1 MKLFDCLDME
11 ENEKKIELDFNKSM
25 SEMKRKWKIEECFH
39 PSKQDCILPIKQAH
53 SIQKNGRL
61 SLIEEVVNGQNL
73 LYSSI
78 SFKTSNKKFIA
89 DFIPVGKKV
98 ASTFYGFCER
108 HDTEVFSPIEN
119 FEFDGSDKHCFL
131 HTYRSF
137 AHSYHS
143 KKQELKLYKSDW
155 SSMNNVPYQIKHCQI
170 LGAEI
175 ALKEME
181 PEKQYLDNILINNDF
196 EKLNYSI
203 VETNDFFPF
212 GCSSIVNP
220 HFTVKNEPIDDWVD
234 ETKPWTSMIL
244 TVVPDKKNS
253 FAIIAASSNAENGLK
268 FLDHFDELD
277 DEKALHAIST
287 MMTKLAENTFW
298 SPKLWAQ
305 MSSQFKQILINDAQ
319 FLAVTDTWKKFP
331 WSSLNLFQEK
341 FTASNLGIT
350 KQ

>member
-1 MKLFDCLDME
+1 ME
-11 ENEKKIELDFNKSM
+11 ENEEKIERDFRKSM
-25 SEMKRKWKIEECFH
+25 AEMKRKWKIEECFH
-39 PSKQDCILPIKQAH
+39 PSKKDCILPIKQAH

-61 SLIEEVVNGQNL
+61 SLIEENINGQNL

-78 SFKTSNKKFIA
+78 SFKTSSKKFIK

-119 FEFDGSDKHCFL
+119 FEFDGSDEHCFL

-143 KKQELKLYKSDW
+143 KKQELRLYRSDW
-155 SSMNNVPYQIKHCQI
+155 SNVPYQIKNYQI

-181 PEKQYLDNILINNDF
+181 PEKQYLDNILINSDF
-196 EKLNYSI
+196 DKLNYSI
-203 VETNDFFPF
+203 IETNDFFPF

-220 HFTVKNEPIDDWVD
+220 HFTVKDEPIDDWFD
-234 ETKPWTSMIL
+234 ETKPWTSLIL

-253 FAIIAASSNAENGLK
+253 FAIIATSSIDENGLK
-268 FLDHFDELD
+268 FLDHFDQLD
-277 DEKALHAIST
+277 DQKALHAIST
-287 MMTKLAENTFW
+287 MMTRLAENTFW
-298 SPKLWAQ
+298 SPKLWDQ
-305 MSSQFKQILINDAQ
+305 MSPQFKQILINDAQ
-319 FLAVTDTWKKFP
+319 FLVVTDTWKKFP

-341 FTASNLGIT
+341 FSASHLGIT
-350 KQ
+350 NQ